1 MAIRNGRLVK
11 LQINTGTEQ
20 SPTWAAVG
28 KQSEGT
34 FSLNVSDA
42 DTSHKDDD
50 GFESHIPVT
59 VGGSVSAGGRAD
71 VTDAALEALEDDI
84 LALAQRQFRWHEGT
98 GGRTWTG
105 LGTVTS
111 LEYDA
116 PNNDVMGYSIEIKL
130 SGAITRADVA

>member
-1 MAIRNGRLVK
+1 MAVVNGRLVK
-11 LQINTGTEQ
+11 LQINTGTVQ

-50 GFESHIPVT
+50 GFESHMPVT
-59 VGGSVSAGGRAD
+59 VGGSISAGGRAD
-71 VTDAALEALEDDI
+71 FADAQLEDIEDDI

-98 GGRTWTG
+98 GGRTWTAM
-105 LGTVTS
+105 GTVTS

-116 PNNDVMGYSIEIKL
+116 PNNDVVGYSIEIKL
-130 SGAITRADVA
+130 SGAIVRADVA